1 MTHDLKHRICRLEA
15 KTSDSKGVAG
25 IVHGR
30 GQAFDPAAQAFV
42 GQQVAELHAAGHSVV
57 YVAHLAGRLPP
68 ATGDTAN
75 FQPPRN

>member
-57 YVAHLAGRLPP
+57 YVANLASRLPAAP
-68 ATGDTAN
+68 RDSTIL
-75 FQPPRN
+75 QPPRN